1 MRGLILLTVAIAFSA
16 SNVFAG
22 YYDESGKG
30 WWWYDR
36 TKPEEEQS
44 VPAPQAQQSKVAQS
58 PKPENEKRTFDRNV
72 SLSEFTYDEVWNM
85 HPDDFYELQEALKKK
100 AVQYPTEA
108 NTRDYYEAQEI
119 ARKKAMAFT
128 SSAQYVWQ
136 KYPELS
142 GVAAAYPSSVP
153 GDLARVGMIKEEKKK
168 TLQSVQDRFALIYF
182 MKDDCQYCGEQSK
195 INEWFKSNTGWQVK
209 PVNINQ
215 NPAMGAKFGIQM
227 VPSLILIQ
235 KGNQD
240 YFPVSQGV
248 VDASELEDK
257 TYRAVKAL
265 TGTSPENI
273 NIYDFQR
280 GGGLDV
286 NTRPSWRK

>member
-1 MRGLILLTVAIAFSA
+1 MRHLIITAISLFFAA
-16 SNVFAG
+16 NTALAG

-36 TKPEEEQS
+36 DKPAEEQTQT
-44 VPAPQAQQSKVAQS
+44 PE
-58 PKPENEKRTFDRNV
+58 PKKNPTPPKQETKKTFDRDV
-72 SLSEFTYDEVWNM
+72 SLAQFSYDDVWNM

-108 NTRDYYEAQEI
+108 NMRDYYEAQEI

-142 GVAAAYPSSVP
+142 GVAAAYPSTVP
-153 GDLARVGMIKEEKKK
+153 GDLARVGMIKDEKRK
-168 TLQSVQDRFALIYF
+168 TLQSAQDRFALIYF
-182 MKDDCQYCGEQSK
+182 MRDDCQYCAEQSK
-195 INEWFKSNTGWQVK
+195 INEWFKSNTGWQIK
-209 PVNINQ
+209 SININQ
-215 NPAMGAKFGIQM
+215 NQAMASKFGIQM
-227 VPSLILIQ
+227 VPSLIMIQ
-235 KGNQD
+235 KGNQE

-248 VDASELEDK
+248 VDAGELEDK

-265 TGTSPENI
+265 SGTTPDNI
-273 NIYDFQR
+273 NIYDFQK
-280 GGGLDV
+280 GGGFDV